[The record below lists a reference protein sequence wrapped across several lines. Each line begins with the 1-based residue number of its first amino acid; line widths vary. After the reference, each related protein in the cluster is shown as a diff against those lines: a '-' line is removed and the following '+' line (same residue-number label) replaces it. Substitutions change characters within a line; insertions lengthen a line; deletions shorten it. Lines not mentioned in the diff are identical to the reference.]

1 METPF
6 VFGRVAEGKNFTNR
20 QAEIK
25 RLANNFRGQV
35 NTTLISPRRWGKSSL
50 VEHAAQIVSRKEKK
64 IRFVFI
70 DLFNVRTEFDF
81 YRLLTEN
88 LFHATATMLEE
99 AVSFSRHFFS
109 HLLPQISF
117 SPDPLSGYS
126 IKLDWQEVQKKPD
139 EVLDLA
145 EAIAARK
152 NMKLVVCI
160 DEFQNI
166 TDFLEP
172 LAFQKQLRA
181 HWQRHQNVT
190 YCLYGSKR
198 HMMQEVFTNPQ
209 MPFYHFGDLILL
221 EKIDLKNWRR
231 FIVQRFTE
239 TGKDISIELAG
250 KIAITVE
257 NHPFYVQQLA
267 QLCWFR
273 SQPTCTAEIIEEA
286 TTTLLN
292 QLSLLFQTLCDGLP
306 GSQLNFLHALI
317 DNIEQLSAQ
326 STLNRYSL
334 GTSANVQRY
343 KAALGNKEIIDVQA
357 GRIEFLD
364 PLFKLWLKR
373 VYFD

>member
-20 QAEIK
+20 LAEIK

-50 VEHAAQIVSRKEKK
+50 VEHAAHRVSRKEKK

-88 LFHATATMLEE
+88 LFQATATKLEE
-99 AVSFSRHFFS
+99 AVAFSRQFFS

-117 SPDPLSGYS
+117 SPDPLSDYS

-152 NMKLVVCI
+152 HIKLVICI

-166 TDFLEP
+166 TDFQEP

-221 EKIDLKNWRR
+221 EKIDLKNWRK

-239 TGKDISIELAG
+239 TGKDISNELAG
-250 KIAITVE
+250 KIAMTVE

-286 TTTLLN
+286 TTALLN
-292 QLSLLFQTLCDGLP
+292 QLSLLFQTLCDGLT
-306 GSQLNFLHALI
+306 GSQINFLHALI

-326 STLNRYSL
+326 STLHRYSL
-334 GTSANVQRY
+334 GTSANIQRY
-343 KAALGNKEIIDVQA
+343 KTALSNKEIIDVQA

-373 VYFD
+373 VYFN